1 MIKINRY
8 LAATYAE
15 LRSRILNSRRAPALC
30 PIDHRRIGRPD
41 WSVPADSE
49 YGKEDLNMSQLS
61 NRRPIRWL
69 SLGFL
74 ALVAGVAGTSLVAVA
89 PQAAA
94 APTQP
99 SASDRQIVGIVSM
112 LMENKHLS
120 RHRLDDE
127 ISERAMASFI
137 KELDPLK
144 LFFYQQDVDEFMT
157 QKSRLDDLFKRGDI
171 QFAYDVF
178 NRFQRRV
185 DERVNTALALLD
197 QPHDFTVDEEMI
209 RDGDTATFPKTPEEA
224 KERWRQR
231 VKFDILKETA
241 DLKDTPEKDAKETVV
256 EKLRKRYN
264 SIRKSWSQT
273 DNDELLE
280 RYLSAMTT
288 GFDPH
293 SDYMSPSTLDNFNIT
308 MRLELDGIGAS
319 LRGEDGYTVVH
330 NIIPGGAAD
339 KDGRLKPADKIVAVG
354 QGNDGPMEDIV
365 DKKLNDVVEMIR
377 GKRKTIVRLDVL
389 PGDGGE
395 KEMLTITRD
404 RIELKDSEARSEI
417 IERGTKPD
425 GKPYR
430 IGVIQLP
437 SFYMDMD
444 GARLGLPNYKS
455 TTRDVRRLLEEFN
468 TKNVDAVVIDLRWN
482 GGGSLTEAVNMTGLF
497 IDSGPVV
504 QVKGPDGRI
513 DPYQDPEAGMVWK
526 GPLVV
531 MINKFSASASEIFA
545 GAIQDYGRGIIIGD
559 HSTHGKGTVQQLYD
573 LGNALFRVAD
583 NKNLGALK
591 MTIQQFYRPGGD
603 STQNRGVVS
612 DLELPSL
619 TTQLEVGE
627 SDLDYAMKFDQVAPL
642 PHDNFRMADSQIK
655 QGLQSRSQQRIDQA
669 EFFAREKRR
678 IERYEEQKDAKT
690 VTLNKEK
697 FLAQRAELNAE
708 KEEEALYDDLSNP
721 NRPVFRMDDYDK
733 EALDITVDYLQLLG
747 GHKIAEAQ
755 TPTVGGQPWAT
766 ARGAAT
772 TND

>member
-1 MIKINRY
+1 MHP
-8 LAATYAE
+8 L
-15 LRSRILNSRRAPALC
+15 SRQTWR
-30 PIDHRRIGRPD
+30 
-41 WSVPADSE
+41 V
-49 YGKEDLNMSQLS
+49 
-61 NRRPIRWL
+61 L
-69 SLGFL
+69 SLGLVVL
-74 ALVAGVAGTSLVAVA
+74 AAIARPVLAS
-89 PQAAA
+89 
-94 APTQP
+94 PTQP
-99 SASDRQIVGIVSM
+99 SAADRQIVGIVSK
-112 LMENKHLS
+112 LMESRHLS
-120 RHRLDDE
+120 RHPLDDE
-127 ISERAMASFI
+127 ISTRAMGAFI

-157 QKSRLDDLFKRGDI
+157 QEKQLDDQFKRGDI
-171 QFAYDVF
+171 QFAYNVF
-178 NRFQRRV
+178 NRFLQRV
-185 DERVNTALALLD
+185 DERVNTAIALLD
-197 QPHDFTVDEEMI
+197 QPHDFSINEEMI
-209 RDGDTATFPKTPEEA
+209 RDADAATFAKTPEEA
-224 KERWRQR
+224 QERWRQR
-231 VKFDILKETA
+231 VKFDLLKETT
-241 DLKDTPEKDAKETVV
+241 DDSKDEKESKATTENAPAVTDKEALDKAIV
-256 EKLRKRYN
+256 KLRKRYA

-319 LRGEDGYTVVH
+319 LKSEDGYTMVH

-339 KDGRLKPADKIVAVG
+339 KDGKLKPGDKIVGVG
-354 QGNDGPMEDIV
+354 QGVDGPMEDIV
-365 DKKLNDVVEMIR
+365 DMKLNDVVEKIR
-377 GKRKTIVRLDVL
+377 GKRKTVVRLEVD
-389 PGDGGE
+389 PAE
-395 KEMLTITRD
+395 ESERKTYTITRD

-425 GKPYR
+425 GKPFR
-430 IGVIQLP
+430 VGVIQLP

-444 GARLGLPNYKS
+444 GARLGLPTYKS
-455 TTRDVRRLLEEFN
+455 TTRDVRRLLEGFN
-468 TKNVDAVVIDLRWN
+468 TQNVDAVVIDLRWN

-497 IDSGPVV
+497 IDTGPVV

-545 GAIQDYGRGIIIGD
+545 GAIQDYGRGVVIGD

-573 LGNALFRVAD
+573 LGSALFRTAD

-627 SDLDYAMKFDQVAPL
+627 SDLDYAMKFDKVQPL
-642 PHDNFRMADSQIK
+642 PHDMYHMVDGQVV
-655 QGLQSRSQQRIDQA
+655 QGLRNLSQQRIDQA
-669 EFFAREKRR
+669 DFFAREKRR
-678 IERYEEQKDAKT
+678 IQRYEEQKDAKT
-690 VTLNKEK
+690 VTLNKDK
-697 FLAQRAELNAE
+697 FLAERKELNAD
-708 KEEEALYDDLSNP
+708 KEEEEIYDDLSDP

-733 EALDITVDYLQLLG
+733 EALDITVDYLNLLG
-747 GHKIAEAQ
+747 GHKIADAKTQ
-755 TPTVGGQPWAT
+755 PGNSQPWP
-766 ARGAAT
+766 AANSPAAQ
-772 TND
+772 ND

>member
-1 MIKINRY
+1 MTHSLSQRP
-8 LAATYAE
+8 
-15 LRSRILNSRRAPALC
+15 SRLFAL
-30 PIDHRRIGRPD
+30 G
-41 WSVPADSE
+41 
-49 YGKEDLNMSQLS
+49 L
-61 NRRPIRWL
+61 
-69 SLGFL
+69 L
-74 ALVAGVAGTSLVAVA
+74 ALVAVGAASAWLAVA
-89 PQAAA
+89 PPVVA

-99 SASDRQIVGIVSM
+99 SAADRQIVGIVSM

-120 RHRLDDE
+120 RHRLDDQ
-127 ISERAMASFI
+127 ISQRAMASFI

-157 QKSRLDDLFKRGDI
+157 QQNQLDDQFKRGDI
-171 QFAYDVF
+171 QFAHNVF
-178 NRFQRRV
+178 NRFLKRI
-185 DERVNTALALLD
+185 DERVNMALAMLD
-197 QPHDFTVDEEMI
+197 QPHDFSVDEEMI
-209 RDGDTATFPKTPEEA
+209 RDADAATFAKTPEEA
-224 KERWRQR
+224 QERWRQR
-231 VKFDILKETA
+231 VKFDLLKETSDDVA
-241 DLKDTPEKDAKETVV
+241 MDKAV

-319 LRGEDGYTVVH
+319 LKSEDGYTMVH

-339 KDGRLKPADKIVAVG
+339 KDGKLKPGDKIVGVG
-354 QGNDGPMEDIV
+354 EGPAGPMEDIV
-365 DKKLNDVVEMIR
+365 DMKLNDVVEKIR
-377 GKRKTIVRLDVL
+377 GKRKTIVRLEVD
-389 PGDGGE
+389 PADE
-395 KEMLTITRD
+395 SERKIYTITRD

-444 GARLGLPNYKS
+444 GARLGLPTYKS
-455 TTRDVRRLLEEFN
+455 TTRDVRRLLEQFN
-468 TKNVDAVVIDLRWN
+468 TQNVDAVVIDLRWN

-497 IDSGPVV
+497 IDTGPVV

-545 GAIQDYGRGIIIGD
+545 GAIQDYGRGIVIGD
-559 HSTHGKGTVQQLYD
+559 YSTHGKGTVQQLYD
-573 LGNALFRVAD
+573 LGSALFRVAA

-627 SDLDYAMKFDQVAPL
+627 SDLDYAMKFDKVQPL
-642 PHDNFRMADSQIK
+642 PHDMYHMVDGQVV
-655 QGLQSRSQQRIDQA
+655 QGLRNLSQQRIDKA

-678 IERYEEQKDAKT
+678 IQRYEEQKDAKT
-690 VTLNKEK
+690 VTLNKDK
-697 FLAQRAELNAE
+697 FLAERAEMNAD
-708 KEEEALYDDLSNP
+708 KEEEEIYEGISDP

-733 EALDITVDYLQLLG
+733 EALDITVDYLNLLG
-747 GHKIAEAQ
+747 GHKIADAKAA
-755 TPTVGGQPWAT
+755 PANSPAWPAGNSS
-766 ARGAAT
+766 AT

>member
-1 MIKINRY
+1 MTH
-8 LAATYAE
+8 L
-15 LRSRILNSRRAPALC
+15 SSRRPV
-30 PIDHRRIGRPD
+30 R
-41 WSVPADSE
+41 
-49 YGKEDLNMSQLS
+49 
-61 NRRPIRWL
+61 
-69 SLGFL
+69 SLTLGL
-74 ALVAGVAGTSLVAVA
+74 VALVATSSLVALVPPA
-89 PQAAA
+89 TA

-127 ISERAMASFI
+127 ISQRAMSSFI

-157 QKSRLDDLFKRGDI
+157 QKDRLDDLFKRGDI
-171 QFAYDVF
+171 TFAYDVF
-178 NRFQRRV
+178 NRFLRRV

-197 QPHDFTVDEEMI
+197 QPHDFAVDEEMI
-209 RDGDTATFPKTPEEA
+209 RDGDVATYPKTPEEA
-224 KERWRQR
+224 TERWRHR

-241 DLKDTPEKDAKETVV
+241 DLKDDTPEGEAQGKVV

-330 NIIPGGAAD
+330 NVIPGGAAD
-339 KDGRLKPADKIVAVG
+339 KDGRLKPEDKIVAVG
-354 QGNDGPMEDIV
+354 QGTDGPMEDIV

-395 KEMLTITRD
+395 KKTLTITRD

-444 GARLGLPNYKS
+444 GARLGLPTYKS

-468 TKNVDAVVIDLRWN
+468 AQNVDAVVIDLRWN

-497 IDSGPVV
+497 IDNGPVV

-545 GAIQDYGRGIIIGD
+545 GAIQDYNRGIIIGD
-559 HSTHGKGTVQQLYD
+559 RSTHGKGTVQQLYD

-619 TTQLEVGE
+619 TTKLEVGE
-627 SDLDYAMKFDQVAPL
+627 SDLDYAMKFDQVPAL
-642 PHDNFRMADSQIK
+642 PHDNYHMVDDQIK
-655 QGLQSRSQQRIDQA
+655 QGLHSRSEQRVGND

-708 KEEEALYDDLSNP
+708 KEEEDMYEDLTNP
-721 NRPVFRMDDYDK
+721 NRPVFKMDDYDK
-733 EALDITVDYLQLLG
+733 EAIDITVDYLQLLG

-755 TPTVGGQPWAT
+755 SSAGHPWPA
-766 ARGAAT
+766 GNGAT
-772 TND
+772 TSRD

>member
-1 MIKINRY
+1 MTHPTSQRTSRVFSFG
-8 LAATYAE
+8 LAALAAVAA
-15 LRSRILNSRRAPALC
+15 LNA
-30 PIDHRRIGRPD
+30 
-41 WSVPADSE
+41 
-49 YGKEDLNMSQLS
+49 
-61 NRRPIRWL
+61 WL
-69 SLGFL
+69 
-74 ALVAGVAGTSLVAVA
+74 AVA
-89 PQAAA
+89 PQAVA
-94 APTQP
+94 APTRP
-99 SASDRQIVGIVSM
+99 SAADRQIANIVSM
-112 LMENKHLS
+112 LMESKHLS

-127 ISERAMASFI
+127 ISQRAMASYV

-144 LFFYQQDVDEFMT
+144 LFFYQQDVDEFMA
-157 QKSRLDDLFKRGDI
+157 QQNLLDDQFKRGDI
-171 QFAYDVF
+171 QFAYTVF
-178 NRFQRRV
+178 NRFLQRV
-185 DERVNTALALLD
+185 DERVNMALALLD
-197 QPHDFTVDEEMI
+197 QPYDFSLDEEMI
-209 RDGDTATFPKTPEEA
+209 RDADATTFAKTPEEA
-224 KERWRQR
+224 RERWRQR
-231 VKFDILKETA
+231 VKFDLLKETTDDVA
-241 DLKDTPEKDAKETVV
+241 QDKAV
-256 EKLRKRYN
+256 EKLRKRYS
-264 SIRKSWSQT
+264 SIRKSWNQT

-319 LRGEDGYTVVH
+319 LRPEDGYTMVH
-330 NIIPGGAAD
+330 SIIPGGAAD
-339 KDGRLKPADKIVAVG
+339 KDGQLKPGDKIVGVG
-354 QGNDGPMEDIV
+354 QGVDGPMEDVV
-365 DKKLNDVVEMIR
+365 DVKLNDVVEKIR
-377 GKRKTIVRLDVL
+377 GKRNTIVRLEVD
-389 PGDGGE
+389 PADE
-395 KEMLTITRD
+395 SERKTYTITRD
-404 RIELKDSEARSEI
+404 RIELKDSEARSEV

-444 GARLGLPNYKS
+444 GARLGLPTYKS

-468 TKNVDAVVIDLRWN
+468 TENIDAVVIDLRWN

-497 IDSGPVV
+497 IDTGPVV

-545 GAIQDYGRGIIIGD
+545 GAIQDYGRGIVIGD
-559 HSTHGKGTVQQLYD
+559 RSTHGKGTVQQLYD
-573 LGNALFRVAD
+573 LGQALFRVAD

-619 TTQLEVGE
+619 TTELEVGE
-627 SDLDYAMKFDQVAPL
+627 SDLDYAMKFDQVQPL
-642 PHDNFRMADSQIK
+642 PHDMYHMVDGQLV
-655 QGLQSRSQQRIDQA
+655 QGLRNMSQQRTEKAD
-669 EFFAREKRR
+669 FFSRERRR
-678 IERYEEQKDAKT
+678 ILRYEEQKDAKT

-697 FLAQRAELNAE
+697 FLAERAEMNADKEE
-708 KEEEALYDDLSNP
+708 KEIYDDLSNP

-733 EALDITVDYLQLLG
+733 EVLDITVDYLNLLG
-747 GHKIAEAQ
+747 GHRIADAKA
-755 TPTVGGQPWAT
+755 PAVKGQSWPMAN
-766 ARGAAT
+766 GSAT